1 MRIVYVLSGS
11 RFRDGSTKSF
21 LVLLRAVI
29 AAGHECFVIL
39 PGKGSLYDYLK
50 KSNINVRYLSYRFN
64 AIDLK
69 RNGKV
74 SFFNWLKWKRRQVIN
89 HLASRKLLKLCR
101 QFSPD
106 LIHSN
111 TSANNIGY
119 IAAKKLNIV
128 HITHFR
134 EYGELD
140 FAKKITNLD
149 KQLAYKRN
157 YSISITK
164 GIAEY
169 RSLSKLTS
177 KVIYNGI
184 LDEKD
189 LRFTELKENYILYVG
204 RIQETKGVRDLIC
217 AYINYTKS
225 LDNPLCLYL
234 AGDYNFHEGERLKNE
249 FALMLANENLTEN
262 VKWLGEVS
270 EIQDYMYKAMV
281 TVVPSKYEGFG
292 RVMPEA
298 MLNGSLVIG
307 RNSGGTKEQFD
318 NGLELT
324 GEEIGLRFHNVDE
337 LTNHLTGINAYTM
350 SDYISMICRSQQVIK
365 SLYTK
370 KNYSESILRLYDD
383 LISHNY
389 NYEY

>member
-1 MRIVYVLSGS
+1 MKIVYVLSGS

-21 LVLLRAVI
+21 LILLRSVM
-29 AAGHECFVIL
+29 AAGHECLVIL

-50 KSNINVRYLSYRFN
+50 KLNINVRYLSYRFN

-69 RNGKV
+69 SNGKV
-74 SFFNWLKWKRRQVIN
+74 SFINWLKWKRRQVIN
-89 HLASRKLLKLCR
+89 YLASRKLYKLCE
-101 QFSPD
+101 QVSPD
-106 LIHSN
+106 IIHSN

-119 IAAKKLNIV
+119 IVARKLKVV

-149 KQLAYKRN
+149 KQLNYKRN

-169 RSLSKLTS
+169 RNLPKLSS

-189 LRFTELKENYILYVG
+189 LRFTEIKENYILYVG

-217 AYINYTKS
+217 AYISYTRII
-225 LDNPLCLYL
+225 DNPLCLYI
-234 AGDYNFHEGERLKNE
+234 AGDYTFPEGERLKQE
-249 FALMLANENLTEN
+249 LTMKLTNENLIKN
-262 VKWLGEVS
+262 VKWLGEVN

-281 TVVPSKYEGFG
+281 TVVPSKYEAFG

-318 NGLELT
+318 NGLEIT
-324 GEEIGLRFHNVDE
+324 GEEIGLRFNSVDE
-337 LTNHLTGINAYTM
+337 LTNHLSGINASTL
-350 SDYISMICRSQQVIK
+350 SDYIPMICRSQKVIK

-370 KNYSESILRLYDD
+370 KNYSESILKLYED

-389 NYEY
+389 NYED